1 MRLLLSLVV
10 LGVAIAAAVPS
21 ALGATREVVIVT
33 SFPKELFEAY
43 KKAFEGARPGVRV
56 VIKPQQTN
64 AAITYLRETR
74 ARPDADI
81 FWASAVDAFQVLK
94 ADSLLEGLSLPEAL
108 LKRIPKTI
116 GTFPIHD
123 PDGHFFGFAV
133 SGYGLMWNT
142 RYLALHKLSPPKE
155 WTDLADPRY
164 HGHLVISAPSRS
176 GTTHLTIE
184 VILQA
189 YGWDKAWALLLQM
202 GGNMGSITERS
213 FGVPEAV
220 ISGQY
225 GIGVVIDFF
234 GLSAIASGHPVGFA
248 VSGYGLM
255 WNTRYLALH
264 KLSPPKEWTDLTDPR
279 YHGHLVIS
287 APSRSGTTHLTIE
300 VILQAYGWDKGWA
313 LLLQMGGNMGS
324 ITERSF
330 GVPEAVISGQYGIGV
345 VIDFFG
351 LSAIASGHPIGF
363 AYPSLTS
370 VVPASVGAIKS
381 GPNPENARAFVE
393 YLLSDQGQLLLFS
406 PEIGRLPV
414 VPDLYARAPASYPNL
429 FTMKLGGV
437 NFDSKLSTSRR
448 NVVNSLYDHLITFR
462 HAELKAAW
470 AAIFAA
476 EGALAKAKAAGRSLP
491 QAEAAL
497 AEARKLGTSM
507 PVDASRASDKEVN
520 AAFKDK
526 PDIKSKLET
535 EWDNFAKSSY
545 VRARELA
552 ERASAGVK

>member
-1 MRLLLSLVV
+1 MRALLQLLVFGLV
-10 LGVAIAAAVPS
+10 AFLGAPS
-21 ALGATREVVIVT
+21 ALAATKELVIVT

-43 KKAFEGARPGVRV
+43 KKAFEAARPGVRV
-56 VIKPQQTN
+56 VVKPQQTN

-74 ARPDADI
+74 AKPDADI

-94 ADSLLEGLSLPEAL
+94 ADGLLEKVALPDAL
-108 LKRIPKTI
+108 LSRIPKTI

-123 PDGHFFGFAV
+123 PDGHYFGFAV

-142 RYLALHKLSPPKE
+142 RYLALHKLPQPKE
-155 WTDLADPRY
+155 WTDLADGRY

-189 YGWDKAWALLLQM
+189 YGW
-202 GGNMGSITERS
+202 E
-213 FGVPEAV
+213 
-220 ISGQY
+220 
-225 GIGVVIDFF
+225 
-234 GLSAIASGHPVGFA
+234 
-248 VSGYGLM
+248 
-255 WNTRYLALH
+255 
-264 KLSPPKEWTDLTDPR
+264 
-279 YHGHLVIS
+279 
-287 APSRSGTTHLTIE
+287 
-300 VILQAYGWDKGWA
+300 KGWA

-330 GVPEAVISGQYGIGV
+330 GVPEAIISGQYGVGV

-351 LSAIASGHPIGF
+351 LSAIASGHPVAF

-370 VVPASVGAIKS
+370 VVPASMAVVKG

-393 YLLSDQGQLLLFS
+393 YLLSDEGQLRLFS

-414 VPDLYARAPASYPNL
+414 VPDLYAKAPAAYPNL

-437 NFDSKLSTSRR
+437 NFNDKLSSSRR

-462 HAELKAAW
+462 HAELRAAW
-470 AAIFAA
+470 AAIVAA
-476 EGALAKAKAAGRSLP
+476 ENAVGKARAAGKSVA
-491 QAEAAL
+491 QAEQFV
-497 AEARKLGTSM
+497 AEAKKLATAM
-507 PVDASRASDKEVN
+507 PVDATRASDKEIN

-526 PDIKSKLET
+526 PDVKSKLET
-535 EWDNFAKSSY
+535 EWDSFAKTNY
-545 VRARELA
+545 GRAREAA
-552 ERASAGVK
+552 ERALAAAK